1 MWSMKNLSIKSMS
14 SGVVAEPEAEE
25 HNKKKCESSSR
36 IIGNGT
42 TATTGSN
49 PYLNESVAIQM

>member
-1 MWSMKNLSIKSMS
+1 MKNLSIKSMS

-25 HNKKKCESSSR
+25 QNKKKCESSSR